1 MYGRPMGMVRA
12 TGQGRFVIVIGMSD
26 RYTFHTITELTI
38 GHDMP
43 DTPAVETVDD
53 DAPVAEPALR
63 PLPGRVPPDRVHRTF
78 YLDRDTD
85 AAFRAAIDRVHS
97 ACRGMVPRHQIIA
110 ALIRRGLD
118 AEAAV
123 VAELKTQLRDRL
135 NLD

>member
-1 MYGRPMGMVRA
+1 MYGRPMGMVRE
-12 TGQGRFVIVIGMSD
+12 TERGRFVIVIGMSD

-85 AAFRAAIDRVHS
+85 TALTAAIDRVHS

-118 AEAAV
+118 AETEV
-123 VAELKTQLRDRL
+123 VDDLKAQLRAQ
-135 NLD
+135 LD

>member
-1 MYGRPMGMVRA
+1 MVRA

-43 DTPAVETVDD
+43 DTPVVETVDD
-53 DAPVAEPALR
+53 DAPAAEPVLR
-63 PLPGRVPPDRVHRTF
+63 PMPRRVPDDRVHRTF
-78 YLDRDTD
+78 YLDTDTD
-85 AAFRAAIDRVHS
+85 AALTAAIDRVHA
-97 ACRGMVPRHQIIA
+97 ACSGMVPRHQIIA

-118 AEAAV
+118 AETEV
-123 VAELKTQLRDRL
+123 VDELKTQLRDRL